1 MVKKTGKYMLL
12 VCALLWCTVSFG
24 QKSEINASSSRTT
37 VGLNEPFRVT
47 YSTSEGT
54 GQFRV
59 PKFKNFQVVSGPYTS
74 QQTQFINGS
83 RSFSK
88 KMSFDIVAT
97 KKGVFNLATATML
110 VKGRVLESNSLKIE
124 VKAEALRENT
134 STKKSKASFEVEI
147 LTSKKSVYVGEPLV
161 LLFRAVLFD
170 QVRDLT
176 ILQQPNF
183 ENVLQQQLDFKQ
195 TSKRES
201 VSNRTATLLDF
212 DKRLVIP
219 NKPGTL
225 KGQSLQISAKVQ
237 VPSGRRDFFGMPMT
251 NFVAKVATGK
261 IPSVII
267 KPLPSPKPEDYSGGI
282 GDLNF
287 VRELSRKEVN
297 GNESI
302 TLKIRIE
309 GIGNFNTLS
318 VPHLVEPQG
327 FDVYDPKFNENI
339 RYTERGVRGY
349 KEFEYLLVPQFK
361 GTFILPEMTWVYF
374 NTSKER
380 YETITASADT
390 LVVVGGAP
398 SKTHLTNDLGV
409 PLTKREVNAIDDDI
423 RYLQQGEYVSDQAY
437 DLKSWSWTVVGL
449 MLLGWGV
456 QVIPRKKVKGGSTS
470 RKKELQKLVET
481 AFDSAHENRFGIMLN
496 SLEERFLELGIAKE
510 NTSLEEITQLL
521 GDVHGLAVHQLI
533 ERCQIAQYA
542 PSASSGDHELLTEF
556 TRLWNNI

>member
-12 VCALLWCTVSFG
+12 VCALLWCTLSFG

-59 PKFKNFQVVSGPYTS
+59 PEFKNFQVVSGPYTS

-195 TSKRES
+195 TSKREL
-201 VSNRTATLLDF
+201 VGNRTATLLDF

-237 VPSGRRDFFGMPMT
+237 VPSGRRDFFGMPMN

-309 GIGNFNTLS
+309 GTGNFNTLS

-327 FDVYDPKFNENI
+327 SMF
-339 RYTERGVRGY
+339 
-349 KEFEYLLVPQFK
+349 
-361 GTFILPEMTWVYF
+361 
-374 NTSKER
+374 
-380 YETITASADT
+380 TI
-390 LVVVGGAP
+390 
-398 SKTHLTNDLGV
+398 
-409 PLTKREVNAIDDDI
+409 
-423 RYLQQGEYVSDQAY
+423 
-437 DLKSWSWTVVGL
+437 
-449 MLLGWGV
+449 
-456 QVIPRKKVKGGSTS
+456 
-470 RKKELQKLVET
+470 
-481 AFDSAHENRFGIMLN
+481 LN
-496 SLEERFLELGIAKE
+496 SMKIFD
-510 NTSLEEITQLL
+510 TQN
-521 GDVHGLAVHQLI
+521 VA
-533 ERCQIAQYA
+533 
-542 PSASSGDHELLTEF
+542 
-556 TRLWNNI
+556 

>member
-24 QKSEINASSSRTT
+24 QNSEINASSSRTT

-47 YSTSEGT
+47 YSTSEGS
-54 GQFRV
+54 GQFQV
-59 PKFKNFQVVSGPYTS
+59 PLFKNFRVVSGPYTS

-88 KMSFDIVAT
+88 TMAFDIVAT
-97 KKGVFNLATATML
+97 KKGVFNLATATIQL
-110 VKGRVLESNSLKIE
+110 KGRVLESNSLKIE
-124 VKAEALRENT
+124 VKAEASRENT
-134 STKKSKASFEVEI
+134 STKKSKTSFDVEI

-201 VSNRTATLLDF
+201 VNNRTATLLDF
-212 DKRLVIP
+212 DKRLIIP
-219 NKPGTL
+219 NKPGIL
-225 KGQSLQISAKVQ
+225 KGQSLQITAKVQ
-237 VPSGRRDFFGMPMT
+237 VPSGRRDFFGMPMN
-251 NFVAKVATGK
+251 NFVAQVATGK
-261 IPSVII
+261 IPSVTI
-267 KPLPSPKPEDYSGGI
+267 KPLPSPKPEHYSGGI

-297 GNESI
+297 GNESV

-309 GIGNFNTLS
+309 GTGNFNTLS
-318 VPHLVEPQG
+318 VPDLIEPQG

-349 KEFEYLLVPQFK
+349 KEYEYLLVPQFK

-390 LVVVGGAP
+390 LVVIGDAAGTP
-398 SKTHLTNDLGV
+398 IKGELGV
-409 PLTKREVNAIDDDI
+409 PMTKREVNAISDDI
-423 RYLQQGEYVSDQAY
+423 RYLQQGEHASDRAY
-437 DLKSWSWTVVGL
+437 DLKSWSWAVVGL
-449 MLLGWGV
+449 LLLGWGV
-456 QVIPRKKVKGGSTS
+456 QLIPRKKVKGSSTS

-481 AFDSAHENRFGIMLN
+481 AFDSGHENRFGIMLN

-521 GDVHGLAVHQLI
+521 GDLHGPAVHQLI

-542 PSASSGDHELLTEF
+542 PSVSSGDQELLTEF